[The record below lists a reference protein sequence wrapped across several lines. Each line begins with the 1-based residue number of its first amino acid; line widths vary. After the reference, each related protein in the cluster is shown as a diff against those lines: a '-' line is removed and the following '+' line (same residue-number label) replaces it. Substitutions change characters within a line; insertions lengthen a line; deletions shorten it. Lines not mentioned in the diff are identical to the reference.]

1 MWMRHIANKNP
12 FETQRWRKREVV
24 PLWPESIMTDLKST
38 VTPTKPGLNFDD
50 QIRQLQS
57 AAQTAYESNRFLTWV
72 TPHPHGGA
80 FMEFKKE
87 PRRAEWRA
95 ARDHDRALKI
105 GFSMQPFIFQHSGSR
120 KLICTT
126 PTKEVFQHSENRSPQ
141 RRSKENR
148 FINLLFKLLFLILF
162 TCQSSPPDLS
172 RFTSPHS
179 FHI

>member
-87 PRRAEWRA
+87 PWRAEWRA

-105 GFSMQPFIFQHSGSR
+105 GFFMQPFIFQHSGSR

-126 PTKEVFQHSENRSPQ
+126 PTKEVFQNRSPQ

>member
-1 MWMRHIANKNP
+1 MKKERGCASLTWINNDWFKKHRSSNKTW
-12 FETQRWRKREVV
+12 FKFRWSD
-24 PLWPESIMTDLKST
+24 PT
-38 VTPTKPGLNFDD
+38 VTECSTNCLWVEPISDV
-50 QIRQLQS
+50 
-57 AAQTAYESNRFLTWV
+57 SNPPPR
-72 TPHPHGGA
+72 GGA

-87 PRRAEWRA
+87 PWWAEWRA

-148 FINLLFKLLFLILF
+148 FINLLFKLLFLIRF